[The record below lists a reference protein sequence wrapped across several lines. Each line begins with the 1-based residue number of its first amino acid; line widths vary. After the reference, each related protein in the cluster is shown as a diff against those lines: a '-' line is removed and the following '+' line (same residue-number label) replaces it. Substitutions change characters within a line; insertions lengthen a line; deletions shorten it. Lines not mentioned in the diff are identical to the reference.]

1 MLLSSGTVSLS
12 TYPGR
17 PYSVLTLNAL
27 VPTDGEIGL
36 VLEIIDQIG
45 QPALQM
51 VESLIAN
58 NAKWDNVSRNDF
70 CRYG

>member
-1 MLLSSGTVSLS
+1 MF
-12 TYPGR
+12 
-17 PYSVLTLNAL
+17 YSHSERFT
-27 VPTDGEIGL
+27 VPTDGEIDL
-36 VLEIIDQIG
+36 VLDIIDQIG

-70 CRYG
+70 CRYGYR

>member
-1 MLLSSGTVSLS
+1 
-12 TYPGR
+12 
-17 PYSVLTLNAL
+17 
-27 VPTDGEIGL
+27 VPTDGEIDL
-36 VLEIIDQIG
+36 VLDIIDQIG